1 MGSRPARSAN
11 MKDNKLT
18 IQINKP
24 VHEVY
29 LFTITPPNS
38 TRWIPSV
45 VKEETNEWP
54 VKRGTV
60 YTLQTKEGAFSEVIV
75 IDIKN
80 DEFVEWI
87 SKDRNYHCRYSF
99 KLVNENMTELEYH
112 EWVDDGELKEPFM
125 LEILQKLKS
134 VLEK

>member
-1 MGSRPARSAN
+1 

-18 IQINKP
+18 IRINKS

-38 TRWIPSV
+38 IRWIDDV
-45 VKEETNEWP
+45 IGEETNEWP
-54 VKRGTV
+54 VRIGTV
-60 YTLQTKEGAFSEVIV
+60 YELQNNKGENTEVVVENLKEDG
-75 IDIKN
+75 
-80 DEFVEWI
+80 FVEWI
-87 SKDRNYHCRYSF
+87 SKNRNYHCRYTF
-99 KLVNENMTELEYH
+99 KSINENITELEYY
-112 EWVDDGELKEPFM
+112 EWVDDGEIKEPFT

>member
-1 MGSRPARSAN
+1 

-18 IQINKP
+18 IRINKP

-38 TRWIPSV
+38 TQWIPSV
-45 VKEETNEWP
+45 VKEEINEWP
-54 VKRGTV
+54 VKRETV
-60 YTLQTKEGAFSEVIV
+60 YTLQTKEGTFSEVTV
-75 IDIKN
+75 ADIKS
-80 DEFVEWI
+80 DEFIEWI

-99 KLVNENMTELEYH
+99 KPINENMTELEYY
-112 EWVDDGELKEPFM
+112 EWIDDGELKEPFT
-125 LEILQKLKS
+125 LKILQKLKS